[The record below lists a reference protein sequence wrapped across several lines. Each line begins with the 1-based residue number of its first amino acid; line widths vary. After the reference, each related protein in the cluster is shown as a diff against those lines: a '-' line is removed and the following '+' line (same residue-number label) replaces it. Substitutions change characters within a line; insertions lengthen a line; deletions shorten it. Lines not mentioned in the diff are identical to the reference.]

1 MADIIQLLP
10 DHVANQIAAGEVV
23 QRPASVVKE
32 LLENAID
39 ANATEIKLVI
49 KDAGKTLIQVID
61 NGDGMSDT
69 DARLSF
75 ERHATSKI
83 KTADDLFNIHT
94 KGFRGEALASI
105 AAIAHV
111 ELKTKTHSS
120 EIGTK
125 ITIEGSEVTS
135 QVSAVVPNGAT
146 ISVKNLFYNIPA
158 RRNFLKSNTVE
169 FRHII
174 DEFHRIALAHPQ
186 VAFVMIHNGSDVF
199 NLPSS
204 NVRQRIVNIFGNKT
218 NEKLV
223 PVSEETDIVKVSGFI
238 FKPEFAKKSRGE
250 QFFFVNDRFIKS
262 PYLHHAMSTA
272 FEGLVKDNSHPGYF
286 LFLNVDPKSIDI
298 NIHPTKTEIKFEDEH
313 TIYAMLRATVKH
325 SLGQF
330 SVAPVLDFNKEGD
343 FDTPYAYSKKSPV
356 NPSIDVD
363 RSFNP
368 FEEDSKSRHG
378 NGHFAMKKQKSS
390 SWESLYTELQESGL
404 SQGTSSVLGLSSFE
418 VELESEVITGRLFS
432 DKGISTKEV
441 TFQIQNKYIVCAIK
455 SGMMVIHQNLA
466 HQRILYEELLKN
478 MTVQEAVSQQLLFPL
493 HFQFSKPKVEL
504 LQTIK
509 EQLEYTG
516 FDFSAL
522 ENEKVEISG
531 VPAGVLERSVEG
543 ILEQLL
549 SDIENE
555 VPDAG
560 FSQNDLLA
568 KSLAKSLAIKSGVF
582 MESEA
587 QEHLIHQLFAC
598 KEPSVSPDNRPV
610 LVTLDASD
618 LDKKFM

>member
-32 LLENAID
+32 LLENTVD
-39 ANATEIKLVI
+39 ANATEVKLVI

-125 ITIEGSEVTS
+125 ITIEGSVVTS
-135 QVSAVVPNGAT
+135 QVSVVVPNGTT

-158 RRNFLKSNTVE
+158 RRNFLKSNPVE
-169 FRHII
+169 SRHII

-199 NLPSS
+199 NLPS
-204 NVRQRIVNIFGNKT
+204 NNIRQRIVNIFGNKT

-223 PVSEETDIVKVSGFI
+223 PVSEETDIVKVGGFV
-238 FKPEFAKKSRGE
+238 FKPQFAKKSRGE
-250 QFFFVNDRFIKS
+250 QFFFVNHRFIKS
-262 PYLHHAMSTA
+262 PYLHHAISAA
-272 FEGLVKDNSHPGYF
+272 FAGLVKENSYPGYF
-286 LFLNVDPKSIDI
+286 LFLEVDPKSIDI
-298 NIHPTKTEIKFEDEH
+298 NIHPTKTEIKFDDEH
-313 TIYAMLRATVKH
+313 TIYAMLRATIKH

-330 SVAPVLDFNKEGD
+330 SVGPVLDFNKDGD
-343 FDTPYAYSKKSPV
+343 FDTPYEYSKKSPV
-356 NPSIDVD
+356 NPSIEVN

-368 FEEDSKSRHG
+368 FEEDSRSERG
-378 NGHFAMKKQKSS
+378 NGHIAIKKQKSS
-390 SWESLYTELQESGL
+390 SWESLYTELQESGR
-404 SQGTSSVLGLSSFE
+404 SQDTSSILGLSSFE
-418 VELESEVITGRLFS
+418 VELESDEVTGRLFS
-432 DKGISTKEV
+432 GKGSSSKEV

-455 SGMMVIHQNLA
+455 SGMMVIHQHLA
-466 HQRILYEELLKN
+466 HQRILYEELLTN
-478 MTVQEAVSQQLLFPL
+478 MTVQEAVSQQLLLPL
-493 HFQFSKPKVEL
+493 SFEFSKPKVEL
-504 LQTIK
+504 LKTIK

-516 FDFSAL
+516 FVFSAL
-522 ENEKVEISG
+522 EKENVEISG
-531 VPAGVLERSVEG
+531 VPAGVLENSVEG

-560 FSQNDLLA
+560 FSQNDVLA
-568 KSLAKSLAIKSGVF
+568 KSMAKSLAIKSGVF
-582 MESEA
+582 METEA

-598 KEPSVSPDNRPV
+598 KEPSVSPDNRTV
-610 LVTLDASD
+610 LATLEVRE